1 MKEKIKEQTRI
12 LKEILVELES
22 IEKALNSNDETI
34 IFKVKDRSF
43 VFSYEVL
50 QNSRL
55 GKINI
60 KEIKN
65 SINKMLKRNEKIIN
79 GFEKNIKQYNEQ
91 YINYLINET
100 TNISNYYDDFLRN
113 KANYLDNNKLIDI
126 EVNFFQNL
134 SQIINPNLIELYE
147 YFKYGNKNYIIFGKN
162 GAGKTTLLHNI
173 MGNILNQNS
182 FVIPAYRSL
191 RCDSNSVYQ
200 GERTSTNLNSIFIS
214 EKAIDILIVK
224 MIKREQDELIKAHEL
239 KTRKTDN
246 TIIEKFCEI
255 FSQLGIER
263 KIKINRD
270 QEKALLYDDEI
281 MEYSLS
287 SASDGEKIIAYTIM
301 AILLLPE
308 NGYIFID
315 EPENH
320 LNGTLMIELFN
331 KLEEVRG
338 DLKFVY
344 LTHNIDFIESR
355 TNVELIYL
363 EKTKKVNTWKFKEI
377 QNFNEID
384 LDIILSIEGAK
395 KDIIFCEGNNNT
407 SIDYKIYSN
416 IYKEFL
422 VMPVSSCEKVMENV
436 KVINSNSQMRRK
448 AYGILDNDFK
458 NNDEIQSLNGN
469 NIFVLDKNEIEDV
482 LLSEEIIAKVNELN
496 TNEAEMNDVKKYVID
511 FVKQNK
517 KIILNDFVNKKYN
530 KIIKTSNIKYEEELE
545 KEIDEINQKNKEEL
559 IQEINKL
566 ESNIDLYIQNEN
578 YEGILNILPGKT
590 IIKTLVRK
598 LGFSDEKAYIAFL
611 VNQIRINEEF
621 RQIIVSKLPVIKE

>member
-1 MKEKIKEQTRI
+1 MKEKIEEQTRI
-12 LKEILVELES
+12 LNEILVELES
-22 IEKALNSNDETI
+22 IEKALNSKEETI
-34 IFKVKDRSF
+34 TFKIKDRSF
-43 VFSYEVL
+43 VFGCEVL

-55 GKINI
+55 GTINI

-65 SINKMLKRNEKIIN
+65 SLNKMLKRNEKIIN

-100 TNISNYYDDFLRN
+100 TNISNYYSNYLRN
-113 KANYLDNNKLIDI
+113 KTYYLDNNRFIDI
-126 EVNFFQNL
+126 QVDFFQNL
-134 SQIINPNLIELYE
+134 NQIINQNLIELYE

-173 MGNILNQNS
+173 AGNILNQNS

-191 RCDSNSVYQ
+191 KCDSNSVYQ
-200 GERTSTNLNSIFIS
+200 GERTSTNLNSIFTN

-224 MIKREQDELIKAHEL
+224 MIKREQDELIKAHQL

-263 KIKINRD
+263 KIKINRE
-270 QEKALLYDDEI
+270 QEKAMLYDDGI

-301 AILLLPE
+301 AILLLPQ

-331 KLEEVRG
+331 KLEEVRD

-355 TNVELIYL
+355 ANVELIYL

-377 QNFNEID
+377 QNFNDID

-416 IYKEFL
+416 IYKDFL
-422 VMPVSSCEKVMENV
+422 VMPVSSCEKVIENV
-436 KVINSNSQMRRK
+436 KVINSNPHMRRK

-458 NNDEIQSLNGN
+458 SINEIQSLNSD

-482 LLSEEIIAKVNELN
+482 LLSEKIIEKVNELN
-496 TNEAEMNDVKKYVID
+496 TNEVEIDNVKKYVIINND
-511 FVKQNK
+511 RK
-517 KIILNDFVNKKYN
+517 KR
-530 KIIKTSNIKYEEELE
+530 
-545 KEIDEINQKNKEEL
+545 
-559 IQEINKL
+559 
-566 ESNIDLYIQNEN
+566 
-578 YEGILNILPGKT
+578 
-590 IIKTLVRK
+590 RK
-598 LGFSDEKAYIAFL
+598 LVYVKKA
-611 VNQIRINEEF
+611 INNIFNFNINCTNNFYRSF
-621 RQIIVSKLPVIKE
+621 RRSK

>member
-1 MKEKIKEQTRI
+1 MKEKIEEQTRI
-12 LKEILVELES
+12 LNKILVELES
-22 IEKALNSNDETI
+22 IEKALNSKEETI
-34 IFKVKDRSF
+34 TFKIKDRSF
-43 VFSYEVL
+43 VFGCEVL

-55 GKINI
+55 GTINI

-65 SINKMLKRNEKIIN
+65 SLNKMLKRNEKIIN

-100 TNISNYYDDFLRN
+100 TNISNYYSNYLRN
-113 KANYLDNNKLIDI
+113 KTYYLDNNRFIDI
-126 EVNFFQNL
+126 QVDFFQNL
-134 SQIINPNLIELYE
+134 NQIINQNLIELYE

-173 MGNILNQNS
+173 AGNILNQNS

-191 RCDSNSVYQ
+191 KCDSNSVYQ
-200 GERTSTNLNSIFIS
+200 GERTSTNLNSIFTN

-224 MIKREQDELIKAHEL
+224 MIKREQDELIKAHQL

-263 KIKINRD
+263 KIKINRE
-270 QEKALLYDDEI
+270 QEKAMLYDDGI

-301 AILLLPE
+301 AILLLPQ

-331 KLEEVRG
+331 KLEEVRD

-355 TNVELIYL
+355 ANVELIYL

-377 QNFNEID
+377 QNFNDID

-416 IYKEFL
+416 IYKDFL
-422 VMPVSSCEKVMENV
+422 VMPVSSCEKVIENV
-436 KVINSNSQMRRK
+436 KVINSNPHMRRK

-458 NNDEIQSLNGN
+458 SINEIQSLNSD

-482 LLSEEIIAKVNELN
+482 LLSEKIIEKVNELN
-496 TNEAEMNDVKKYVID
+496 TNEVEIDNVKKYVIN
-511 FVKQNK
+511 FVKENK
-517 KIILNDFVNKKYN
+517 KIILKDFVNKKYN

-545 KEIDEINQKNKEEL
+545 REIDEINQKNKEQL

-566 ESNIDLYIQNEN
+566 ESNIEIYIQNED
-578 YEGILNILPGKT
+578 YEKILNILPGKT
-590 IIKTLVRK
+590 IIKTIVRE

-611 VNQIRINEEF
+611 INQIRINEEF
-621 RQIIVSKLPVIKE
+621 RQIIVSKLPVIK

>member
-1 MKEKIKEQTRI
+1 MKEKIEEQTRI
-12 LKEILVELES
+12 LNEILVELES
-22 IEKALNSNDETI
+22 IEKALNSKEETI
-34 IFKVKDRSF
+34 TFKIKDRSF
-43 VFSYEVL
+43 VFGCEVL

-55 GKINI
+55 GTINI

-65 SINKMLKRNEKIIN
+65 SLNKMLKRNEKIIN

-100 TNISNYYDDFLRN
+100 TNISNYYSNYLRN
-113 KANYLDNNKLIDI
+113 KTYYLDNNRFIDI
-126 EVNFFQNL
+126 QVDFFQNL
-134 SQIINPNLIELYE
+134 NQIINQNLIELYE

-173 MGNILNQNS
+173 AGNILNQNS

-191 RCDSNSVYQ
+191 KCDSNSVYQ
-200 GERTSTNLNSIFIS
+200 GERTSTNLNSIFTN

-224 MIKREQDELIKAHEL
+224 MIKREQDELIKAHQL

-263 KIKINRD
+263 KIKINRE
-270 QEKALLYDDEI
+270 QEKAMLYDDGI

-301 AILLLPE
+301 AILLLPQ

-331 KLEEVRG
+331 KLEEVRD

-355 TNVELIYL
+355 ANVELIYL

-377 QNFNEID
+377 QNFNDID

-416 IYKEFL
+416 IYKDFL
-422 VMPVSSCEKVMENV
+422 VMPISSCEKVIENV
-436 KVINSNSQMRRK
+436 KVINSNPHMRRK

-458 NNDEIQSLNGN
+458 SINEIQSLNSD

-482 LLSEEIIAKVNELN
+482 LLSEKIIEKVNELN
-496 TNEAEMNDVKKYVID
+496 TNEVEIDNVKKYVIN
-511 FVKQNK
+511 FVKENK
-517 KIILNDFVNKKYN
+517 KIILKDFVNKKYN

-545 KEIDEINQKNKEEL
+545 REIDEINQKNKEQL

-566 ESNIDLYIQNEN
+566 ESNIEIYIQNED
-578 YEGILNILPGKT
+578 YEKILNILPGKT
-590 IIKTLVRK
+590 IIKTIVRE

-611 VNQIRINEEF
+611 INQIRINEEF
-621 RQIIVSKLPVIKE
+621 RQIIVSKLPVIK

>member
-1 MKEKIKEQTRI
+1 M
-12 LKEILVELES
+12 
-22 IEKALNSNDETI
+22 D
-34 IFKVKDRSF
+34 
-43 VFSYEVL
+43 
-50 QNSRL
+50 
-55 GKINI
+55 
-60 KEIKN
+60 
-65 SINKMLKRNEKIIN
+65 
-79 GFEKNIKQYNEQ
+79 
-91 YINYLINET
+91 
-100 TNISNYYDDFLRN
+100 
-113 KANYLDNNKLIDI
+113 
-126 EVNFFQNL
+126 FFQNL
-134 SQIINPNLIELYE
+134 NQIINQNLIELYE

-173 MGNILNQNS
+173 AGNILNQNS

-191 RCDSNSVYQ
+191 KCDSNSVYQ
-200 GERTSTNLNSIFIS
+200 GERTSTNLNSIFTN

-224 MIKREQDELIKAHEL
+224 MIKREQDELIKAHQL

-263 KIKINRD
+263 KIKINRE
-270 QEKALLYDDEI
+270 QEKAMLYDDGI

-301 AILLLPE
+301 AILLLPQ

-331 KLEEVRG
+331 KLEEVRD

-355 TNVELIYL
+355 ANVELIYL

-377 QNFNEID
+377 QNFNDID

-416 IYKEFL
+416 IYKDFL
-422 VMPVSSCEKVMENV
+422 VMPVSSCEKVIENV
-436 KVINSNSQMRRK
+436 KVINSNPHMRRK

-458 NNDEIQSLNGN
+458 SINEIQSLNSD

-482 LLSEEIIAKVNELN
+482 LLSEKIIEKVNELN
-496 TNEAEMNDVKKYVID
+496 TNEVEIDNVKKYVIN
-511 FVKQNK
+511 FVKENK
-517 KIILNDFVNKKYN
+517 KIILKDFVNKKYN

-545 KEIDEINQKNKEEL
+545 REIDEINQKNKEQL

-566 ESNIDLYIQNEN
+566 ESNIEIYIQNED
-578 YEGILNILPGKT
+578 YEKILNILPGKT
-590 IIKTLVRK
+590 IIKTIVRE

-611 VNQIRINEEF
+611 INQIRINEEF
-621 RQIIVSKLPVIKE
+621 RQIIVSKLPVIK

>member
-1 MKEKIKEQTRI
+1 MKEKIEEQTRI
-12 LKEILVELES
+12 LNEILVELES
-22 IEKALNSNDETI
+22 IEKALNSKEETI
-34 IFKVKDRSF
+34 TFKIKDRSF
-43 VFSYEVL
+43 VFGCEVL

-55 GKINI
+55 GTINI

-65 SINKMLKRNEKIIN
+65 SLNKMLKRNEKIIN

-100 TNISNYYDDFLRN
+100 TNISNYYSNYLRN
-113 KANYLDNNKLIDI
+113 KTYYLDNNRFIDI
-126 EVNFFQNL
+126 QVDFFQNL
-134 SQIINPNLIELYE
+134 NQIINQNLIELYE

-173 MGNILNQNS
+173 AGNILNQNS

-191 RCDSNSVYQ
+191 KCDSNSVYQ
-200 GERTSTNLNSIFIS
+200 GERTSTNLNSIFTN

-224 MIKREQDELIKAHEL
+224 MIKREQDELIKAHQL

-263 KIKINRD
+263 KIKINRE
-270 QEKALLYDDEI
+270 QEKAMLYDDGI

-301 AILLLPE
+301 AILLLPQ

-331 KLEEVRG
+331 KLEEVRD

-355 TNVELIYL
+355 ANVELIYL

-377 QNFNEID
+377 QNFNDID

-416 IYKEFL
+416 IYKDFL
-422 VMPVSSCEKVMENV
+422 VMPVSSCEKVIENV
-436 KVINSNSQMRRK
+436 KVINSNPHMRRK

-458 NNDEIQSLNGN
+458 SINEIQSLNSD

-482 LLSEEIIAKVNELN
+482 LLSEKIIEKVNELN
-496 TNEAEMNDVKKYVID
+496 TNEVEIDNVKKYVIN
-511 FVKQNK
+511 FVKENK
-517 KIILNDFVNKKYN
+517 KIILKDFVNKKYN

-545 KEIDEINQKNKEEL
+545 REIDEINQKNKEQL

-566 ESNIDLYIQNEN
+566 ESNIEIYIQNED
-578 YEGILNILPGKT
+578 YEKILNILPGKT
-590 IIKTLVRK
+590 IIKTIVRE

-611 VNQIRINEEF
+611 INQIRINEEF
-621 RQIIVSKLPVIKE
+621 RQIIVSKLPVIK

>member
-12 LKEILVELES
+12 LKEILVELEN

-34 IFKVKDRSF
+34 TFKVKDRSF
-43 VFSYEVL
+43 IFGYEVL
-50 QNSRL
+50 QNSGL
-55 GKINI
+55 GTINI
-60 KEIKN
+60 KEVKN
-65 SINKMLKRNEKIIN
+65 SLNKMLKRNEKIIN

-91 YINYLINET
+91 YINYLINES
-100 TNISNYYDDFLRN
+100 TNILNYYGNYLRN
-113 KANYLDNNKLIDI
+113 KANYLDNNKFIDV
-126 EVNFFQNL
+126 EVKFFQNL
-134 SQIINPNLIELYE
+134 NQIINPNLIELYE

-173 MGNILNQNS
+173 VGNILNQNS

-191 RCDSNSVYQ
+191 KCDSNSVYQ
-200 GERTSTNLNSIFIS
+200 GERTSTNLNSIFTN

-224 MIKREQDELIKAHEL
+224 MIKREQDELIEAHQL

-301 AILLLPE
+301 AILLLPQ

-331 KLEEVRG
+331 KLEEVRD

-355 TNVELIYL
+355 SNVELIYL
-363 EKTKKVNTWKFKEI
+363 EKTKKINTWKFKEI
-377 QNFNEID
+377 QNFNDID

-416 IYKEFL
+416 IYKDFL
-422 VMPVSSCEKVMENV
+422 VIPVSSCEKVIENV
-436 KVINSNSQMRRK
+436 KVINSNPHMRRK

-458 NNDEIQSLNGN
+458 NNVEIQSLNSD

-482 LLSEEIIAKVNELN
+482 LLSEKIIEKVNELN
-496 TNEAEMNDVKKYVID
+496 TNEVEIDNVKKYVIN
-511 FVKQNK
+511 FVKENK
-517 KIILNDFVNKKYN
+517 KIILKDFVNKKYN

-545 KEIDEINQKNKEEL
+545 REIDEINQKNKEQL

-566 ESNIDLYIQNEN
+566 ESNIDIYIQNED
-578 YEGILNILPGKT
+578 YEKILNILPGKT
-590 IIKTLVRK
+590 IIKTIVRE

-611 VNQIRINEEF
+611 INQIRINEEF
-621 RQIIVSKLPVIKE
+621 RQIIVSRLPVIK

>member
-1 MKEKIKEQTRI
+1 MKEKIEEQTRI
-12 LKEILVELES
+12 LNEILVELES
-22 IEKALNSNDETI
+22 IEKALNSKEETI
-34 IFKVKDRSF
+34 TFKIKDRSF
-43 VFSYEVL
+43 VFGCEVL

-55 GKINI
+55 GTINI

-65 SINKMLKRNEKIIN
+65 SLNKMLKRNEKIIN

-100 TNISNYYDDFLRN
+100 TNISNYYSNYLRN
-113 KANYLDNNKLIDI
+113 KTYYLDNNRFIDI
-126 EVNFFQNL
+126 QVDFFQNL
-134 SQIINPNLIELYE
+134 NQIINQNLIELYE

-173 MGNILNQNS
+173 AGNILNQNS

-191 RCDSNSVYQ
+191 KCDSNSVYQ
-200 GERTSTNLNSIFIS
+200 GERTSTNLNSIFTN

-224 MIKREQDELIKAHEL
+224 MIKREQDELIKAHQL

-263 KIKINRD
+263 KIKINRE
-270 QEKALLYDDEI
+270 QEKAMLYDDGI

-301 AILLLPE
+301 AILLLPQ

-331 KLEEVRG
+331 KLEEVRD

-355 TNVELIYL
+355 ANVELIYL

-377 QNFNEID
+377 QNFNDID

-416 IYKEFL
+416 IYKDFL
-422 VMPVSSCEKVMENV
+422 VMPVSSCEKVIENV
-436 KVINSNSQMRRK
+436 KVINSNPHMRRK

-458 NNDEIQSLNGN
+458 SINEIQSLNSD

-482 LLSEEIIAKVNELN
+482 LLSEKIIEKVNELN
-496 TNEAEMNDVKKYVID
+496 TNEVEIDNVKKYVIN
-511 FVKQNK
+511 FVKENK
-517 KIILNDFVNKKYN
+517 KIILKDFVNKKYN

-545 KEIDEINQKNKEEL
+545 REIDEINQKNKEQL

-566 ESNIDLYIQNEN
+566 ESNIEIYIQNEN
-578 YEGILNILPGKT
+578 YEKILNILPGKT
-590 IIKTLVRK
+590 IIKTIVRE

-611 VNQIRINEEF
+611 INQIRINEEF
-621 RQIIVSKLPVIKE
+621 RQIIVSKLPVIK